1 VKVRLVVAVAA
12 ALAVPAW
19 LAAQGGAEYHVIAAD
34 MGWNLSANQKLRAG
48 DTLSSKEANQDAIVD
63 CKSAG
68 WIAYTCL
75 KPACSV
81 QACSTAIKGGES
93 RRVDP
98 SGQTPARSL
107 SDALFA
113 RSQTVFVNAAVR
125 GGREPNDA
133 VLMQDAQG
141 VHWGPAL
148 QRVLEGGY
156 CFRLARLPAAGTRPL
171 IFSLPWD
178 RRKDPEGVMA
188 VPGVTPGTYALEKGA
203 PDGSGC
209 RVAADAARAWI
220 LIAQAAGFNRIDAQ
234 WKQDAAWADRLEE
247 SGASTLVVV
256 TVRRALLASLADPP
270 GRP

>member
-1 VKVRLVVAVAA
+1 MRLVAAVGA
-12 ALAVPAW
+12 ALSVPAW
-19 LAAQGGAEYHVIAAD
+19 LAAQAGGEYSVINAD
-34 MGWNLSANQKLRAG
+34 KAWNLSAGQKLRAG
-48 DTLSSKEANQDAIVD
+48 ETLSSKEANQDAIVD

-68 WIAYTCL
+68 WFAYTCL
-75 KPACSV
+75 TPACSV
-81 QACSTAIKGGES
+81 KVCSKAIQGGES

-113 RSQTVFVNAAVR
+113 RSQTLFVNAAVR

-133 VLMQDAQG
+133 VLFEDAQG

-148 QRVLEGGY
+148 KRVLEGEY
-156 CFRLARLPAAGTRPL
+156 CFRLTRLPPAGARPQV
-171 IFSLPWD
+171 FSLKWD

-188 VPGVTPGTYALEKGA
+188 VPGATPGTYTLEKGA

-209 RVAADAARAWI
+209 RVDADAAPAWI
-220 LIAQAAGFNRIDAQ
+220 LIARAPDFSRIEAQ
-234 WKQDAAWADRLEE
+234 WKQDSAWTDRLDE
-247 SGASTLVVV
+247 SGASQLVVV
-256 TVRRALLASLADPP
+256 TVRRALLASLADAP